1 MKDDNK
7 LKEEDIKKVSGGNG
21 GLIKKDDKDRPGW
34 HCCECGHWYGDVD
47 FSGFNENPRKEL
59 CPECGKIARAYY
71 ID

>member
-47 FSGFNENPRKEL
+47 FSGFMKILEKNFVQNVERLQEL
-59 CPECGKIARAYY
+59 I
-71 ID
+71 I